1 MTKRGRT
8 RPWDAGRLMRLTA
21 VLAAA
26 LLHVTAAKAQRM
38 PFVIMEYNC
47 ENLFDCRHD
56 SLKQDHEFTPDGE
69 RKWTFQKYWRKLN
82 DIGRVIHQC
91 GDNGGERHL
100 PDIVAL
106 VEVENDSTMIMLTRH
121 SMLRTAGYRYAI
133 TQSPDIRGID
143 VALLYNPMTFELIG
157 QTSLRILPPKG
168 MMPTRDV
175 LYVKGRTRSDDTL
188 HVFTVH
194 SPSRS
199 GGQAATEHYRMAV
212 AQRIAHAMDSIRT
225 TCPEA
230 NIVIMGDF
238 NDYSRDR
245 PIRLLCGKGM
255 ADASANAKG
264 KRAGGTYKYDGEW
277 DSLDHILLS
286 ETLARRMTHCRIHD
300 PHWLL
305 ETDTKGGYKPRRTFL
320 GPYYKKGVSDHL
332 PLVLTLGL

>member
-1 MTKRGRT
+1 
-8 RPWDAGRLMRLTA
+8 MRLTA

-26 LLHVTAAKAQRM
+26 LLHATAAKAQRM

-56 SLKQDHEFTPDGE
+56 SLKQDLEFTPDGE
-69 RKWTFQKYWRKLN
+69 RKWTFSRYWRKLN

-143 VALLYNPMTFELIG
+143 VAMLYNPMTFELIG
-157 QTSLRILPPKG
+157 QTSLRIPPPKG

-194 SPSRS
+194 APSRS
-199 GGQAATEHYRMAV
+199 GGQTATEHYRMAV
-212 AQRIAHAMDSIRT
+212 ARRIVYAMDSIRT

-230 NIVIMGDF
+230 NIVIVGDL

-286 ETLARRMTHCRIHD
+286 ETLASRMTHCRIHD